1 MADSSDECMFITE
14 LKPVSRKRKNLDRI
28 NSIELEPKSETKSEA
43 KHEANDVT
51 DKKYGTAQ
59 IEKLKKEL
67 AILDSKLTSLNS
79 KSQKPN
85 DERNKLKTECEK
97 KLNIFVEYELSSRAS
112 CLNFEEKILPEFTEK
127 ESGYTLELAK
137 TRSEVLKSENELENL
152 EKTSYFTNEQLLSG
166 EYKSLVEN
174 FPTIYSSYKTFV
186 ENSSPR
192 DDLYSEIL
200 IKTWDDLFESD
211 LLDRLKQEEKAT
223 RKSFPT
229 SEQSEI
235 NEKAEK
241 KARLEAEL
249 RNKNAK
255 HENEK
260 REVLAVEAEYRKVN
274 NKTSDCQNSI
284 ENVEKNI
291 EKLQSSLKSKAENI
305 ESVKK
310 SNANKI
316 VDKNDRNKRM
326 IEEKISDICQLMS
339 DLGVRTG
346 KEEEYDVRSEVA
358 GDDGTVKNDKVKEIM
373 DLHQRLEGISKRYST
388 GYEPRLTL
396 AKLREMENHQNATS
410 RDLEDHR
417 RRNQCEYYT
426 ESVPGKPNAD
436 EWRKTQAKYFTD
448 KLIEMEKEVN
458 DLQEQFKRQI
468 VSNFNT
474 GDIS

>member
-1 MADSSDECMFITE
+1 
-14 LKPVSRKRKNLDRI
+14 
-28 NSIELEPKSETKSEA
+28 
-43 KHEANDVT
+43 
-51 DKKYGTAQ
+51 
-59 IEKLKKEL
+59 
-67 AILDSKLTSLNS
+67 
-79 KSQKPN
+79 
-85 DERNKLKTECEK
+85 
-97 KLNIFVEYELSSRAS
+97 
-112 CLNFEEKILPEFTEK
+112 
-127 ESGYTLELAK
+127 
-137 TRSEVLKSENELENL
+137 
-152 EKTSYFTNEQLLSG
+152 
-166 EYKSLVEN
+166 
-174 FPTIYSSYKTFV
+174 
-186 ENSSPR
+186 
-192 DDLYSEIL
+192 
-200 IKTWDDLFESD
+200 
-211 LLDRLKQEEKAT
+211 LKQEEKAT

-396 AKLREMENHQNATS
+396 AKLREMENHQSATS

-426 ESVPGKPNAD
+426 KSVPRKPTAD